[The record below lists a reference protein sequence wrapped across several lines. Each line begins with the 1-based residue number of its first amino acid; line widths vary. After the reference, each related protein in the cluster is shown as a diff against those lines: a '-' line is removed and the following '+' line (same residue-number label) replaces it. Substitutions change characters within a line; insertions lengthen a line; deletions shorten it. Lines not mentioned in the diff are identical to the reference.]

1 MGIKIISIE
10 GNIGSGKTTLFEK
23 LKKDI
28 RDPNVVFL
36 REPVDIW
43 NHITN
48 KENENILTKYYDN
61 QEKYAFAFQ
70 TLILQTRSQLFQD
83 IMRNPNIKLIICE
96 RSIQADKDIFAKML
110 YNDGKMDD
118 IMFSTYKYFYNQ
130 IKIPLSGVVYINT
143 DAFEC
148 KNRVH
153 IRNRKG
159 ETMSLGYLKKCEAY
173 YEEWIQYHDHISI
186 TSVYD
191 KEKVQ
196 IFQYIQQ
203 VLNVKC

>member
-1 MGIKIISIE
+1 MTFKIISIE

-23 LKKDI
+23 LKTDLH
-28 RDPNVVFL
+28 DPSVVFL

-48 KENENILTKYYDN
+48 KENENILTKYYNN

-130 IKIPLSGVVYINT
+130 INIPLSGVMYINT

-148 KNRVH
+148 KNRVT

-159 ETMSLGYLKKCEAY
+159 ETIPLSYLKKCEAY
-173 YEEWIQYHDHISI
+173 YEDWIQYHDHISI
-186 TSVYD
+186 SSNYEL
-191 KEKVQ
+191 EKVQ

-203 VLNVKC
+203 VLNGVY

>member
-1 MGIKIISIE
+1 MGVKIISIE

-23 LKKDI
+23 LKTDLH
-28 RDPNVVFL
+28 DPSVVFL

-48 KENENILTKYYDN
+48 KENENILTKYYNN

-130 IKIPLSGVVYINT
+130 INIPLSGVMYINT

-148 KNRVH
+148 KNRVT

-159 ETMSLGYLKKCEAY
+159 ETIPLSYLKKCEAY
-173 YEEWIQYHDHISI
+173 YEDWIQYHDHISI
-186 TSVYD
+186 SSNYEL
-191 KEKVQ
+191 EKVQ

-203 VLNVKC
+203 VLNGVY

>member
-1 MGIKIISIE
+1 MGVKVISIE

-43 NHITN
+43 NHIKN
-48 KENENILTKYYDN
+48 RENENILTKYYDD

-83 IMRNPNIKLIICE
+83 IMRNSNIKLIICE

-110 YNDGKMDD
+110 YNESKMDD
-118 IMFSTYKYFYNQ
+118 ILYSTYIYFYNQ
-130 IKIPLSGVVYINT
+130 MKIPLSGVLYINT

-153 IRNRKG
+153 IRNRTG
-159 ETMSLGYLKKCEAY
+159 ETMPLSYLKKCETY
-173 YEEWIQYHDHISI
+173 YEHWIQYHDHISI
-186 TSVYD
+186 SSDYD
-191 KEKVQ
+191 KEKVR

-203 VLNVKC
+203 VLNVKY

>member
-28 RDPNVVFL
+28 NDPNVIFL

-43 NHITN
+43 NNITN
-48 KENENILTKYYDN
+48 KENENILTKYYDD

-70 TLILQTRSQLFQD
+70 TLILQTRSQLFQNM
-83 IMRNPNIKLIICE
+83 IRNTNIKLIICE

-110 YNDGKMDD
+110 YNDNKMDD

-130 IKIPLSGVVYINT
+130 IAIPLSGVLYINT

-148 KNRVH
+148 KNRVM
-153 IRNRKG
+153 IRNREG
-159 ETMSLGYLKKCEAY
+159 ETVSLSYLKKCEGY
-173 YEEWIQYHDHISI
+173 YEEWIKYHDHISI
-186 TSVYD
+186 SSDYAL
-191 KEKVQ
+191 EKVK

-203 VLNVKC
+203 VLNGKY